1 MGTSKQLIVALER
14 SDWLDRMLILSGIMF
29 FSVVVLFILKQ
40 VRVVLLNLLAI
51 DTDYSISV

>member
-29 FSVVVLFILKQ
+29 FSVIVLFILKQ
-40 VRVVLLNLLAI
+40 VRVVPL
-51 DTDYSISV
+51 